1 MIPGLQK
8 TYKLGGKT
16 KRECEMLNNAR
27 HYLLRVLVSGTDR
40 QELIGQ
46 RKRSVK
52 PRWSKRLHGGGW
64 HLIGL
69 QREKGLR

>member
-1 MIPGLQK
+1 
-8 TYKLGGKT
+8 
-16 KRECEMLNNAR
+16 MLNNAR

-69 QREKGLR
+69 EREKGLR